1 MRLLLNL
8 LGGLNL
14 ESEGFHRPK
23 PLLLLAYLA
32 LEGRKEKRHVQE
44 LFWSDAANPAG
55 SLRTAMN
62 QIRQVSSDL
71 ILSDEHTVWTA
82 LENDLTALQSA
93 ISERDAP
100 KVEALYRGEF
110 LRGFSLPDW
119 GAELEEWVLSTREFV
134 TVQVCGAF
142 IRAAETDA
150 GKAAFDLG
158 AQWAEKAFGVKRQ
171 DQTPEDLERLYP
183 LLIAGD
189 NPLAEEVRKQ
199 AKEFGLELMLS
210 RNEARGRYV
219 TATLEGSR
227 ESKTIPNNLPRAKT
241 SFIGRD
247 PELVELGQMIGQ
259 PEVQLLTLLGPGGIG
274 KTRLSLQLAAGQLEE
289 ANFPDGVYF
298 VALESLNEPA
308 QIPLMLAQTLQI
320 KPTDDPLAA
329 LKSAIG
335 NKHMLLV
342 LDNFEHLVD
351 GALLVCELL
360 ENCPNLSIVVTSRE
374 RLNLEEEHILP
385 LQGLPFPTGNNFAE
399 SQYVDS
405 IELFVQRAKRARLD
419 FQLTPENLPFVLEVC
434 KLVEGSPLGIE
445 LAAGWLRS
453 LSLPDLLRE
462 ITSSKDVLETSSR
475 NIPGRHQSLRTV
487 FEHSWNLLKPKEQS
501 VLARLSVFRGGFTRE
516 AASSVADTNLGLL
529 AALVNKSLLRLSVT
543 ERETE
548 GRYDFHPLLLEYASE
563 KLAERSEEMAQTRVK
578 HAHSFLALVEAS
590 SHDGLQAQ
598 IKCCKREY
606 ENLLAALAW
615 SQEQHHGLFGL
626 RLGILLGTLWQ
637 SQGYNGEGIHWLR
650 TVLSHPEAA
659 SASAE
664 RFQALILISRITM
677 IHSEHLPV
685 GLAYGEEALALAQ
698 TLENDEYIVQ
708 AYLRLS
714 LVAQK
719 QSDWTAVQ
727 DYSEA
732 GLALARKL
740 EHPGLIANA
749 LWIVGGNLAIITG
762 DYVKSRSY
770 LEESLNLNRTLGSRL
785 ETGFSLNN
793 LGFLVFLLGDLQA
806 AKAHLEEALLIAQDL
821 PDLYL
826 ACVVQDSLSA
836 VMQDLGD
843 LASARS
849 LATQALKYSWQIQN
863 TINLCNALE
872 NLASLAVLQGQAKRA
887 SQLWGVTERFQ
898 IEDTSRIGLLSRDR
912 TERFIMM
919 AKAQL
924 DEKCFHNAWQKG
936 RTMKLEEAVS
946 YALETRLEPAHA

>member
-1 MRLLLNL
+1 MRLRLNM

-32 LEGRKEKRHVQE
+32 LEGKKEKRHVQE

-82 LENDLTALQSA
+82 VENDLTALQSA
-93 ISERDAP
+93 IAERDAP

-110 LRGFSLPDW
+110 LHGFSLPDW
-119 GAELEEWVLSTREFV
+119 GAELEEWVFSTRESLAARV
-134 TVQVCGAF
+134 RGTF
-142 IRAAETDA
+142 IRAAETEA
-150 GKAAFDLG
+150 GKGAFDLV
-158 AQWAEKAFGVKRQ
+158 AQWAERALAVKRQ
-171 DQTPEDLERLYP
+171 DQTPEDLEHLYP

-189 NPLAEEVRKQ
+189 SVLADEVRRQ
-199 AKEFGLELMLS
+199 AKEFGLELRLS
-210 RNEARGRYV
+210 HDEARGRYV
-219 TATLEGSR
+219 TTLEGNTEAR
-227 ESKTIPNNLPRAKT
+227 TIPHNLPRAKT

-259 PEVQLLTLLGPGGIG
+259 PEVKLLTLLGPGGIG

-298 VALESLNEPA
+298 VALESLNEPT
-308 QIPLMLAQTLQI
+308 QIPLVLAQTLQV
-320 KPTDDPLAA
+320 KLTDDPFAA
-329 LKSAIG
+329 LKSAID

-351 GALLVCELL
+351 GALLVSELL
-360 ENCPNLSIVVTSRE
+360 EHCPNLTLVVTSRE
-374 RLNLEEEHILP
+374 RLNLEEEHVLP
-385 LQGLPFPTGNNFAE
+385 LQGLPFPTGSSFAE
-399 SQYVDS
+399 SQYVDA
-405 IELFVQRAKRARLD
+405 IELFVQRAKRAKLD
-419 FQLTPENLPFVLEVC
+419 FQLNPENLPFVLEVC

-445 LAAGWLRS
+445 LASAWLRS
-453 LSLPDLLRE
+453 LSLPDLVRE
-462 ITSSKDVLETSSR
+462 ISTNRDVLETSSR
-475 NIPGRHQSLRTV
+475 NVPGRHQSLRAV
-487 FEHSWNLLKPKEQS
+487 FEHSWNLLKPKEQL

-529 AALVNKSLLRLSVT
+529 AALVNKSVLRLSET
-543 ERETE
+543 EPGTE
-548 GRYDFHPLLLEYASE
+548 GRYDFHPLLLEYANE
-563 KLAERSEEMAQTRVK
+563 KFAECSDEMTQTRAK
-578 HAHSFLALVEAS
+578 HAQYFLALVEAAS
-590 SHDGLQAQ
+590 QDGLQAQ

-615 SQEQHHGLFGL
+615 SQNNHGLFGL

-659 SASAE
+659 NASAE
-664 RFQALILISRITM
+664 RFKALILISRIAM
-677 IHSEHLPV
+677 IHAEHVSV
-685 GLAYGEEALALAQ
+685 GLAYGEEALALAR

-708 AYLRLS
+708 ALLRLS

-727 DYSEA
+727 EYGEA

-740 EHPGLIANA
+740 NHSGLIANA

-762 DYVKSRSY
+762 DYVKSRSH
-770 LEESLNLNRTLGSRL
+770 LEESLSLNRKLGSRL
-785 ETGFSLNN
+785 EIGFSLNN

-806 AKAHLEEALLIAQDL
+806 AKVHLEEALLIAQDL

-826 ACVVQDSLSA
+826 ACVAQDSLSA

-843 LASARS
+843 LGSARS
-849 LATQALKYSWQIQN
+849 LAEQALKYSWQIQN
-863 TINLCNALE
+863 TMNLRNALE

-887 SQLWGVTERFQ
+887 SQLWGAAERFQ
-898 IEDTSRIGLLSRDR
+898 TENTSRIGLLSRDR
-912 TERFIMM
+912 TERFMTI

-924 DEKCFHNAWQKG
+924 DETSFHTAWQEG
-936 RTMKLEEAVS
+936 RKMKLEEAVS
-946 YALETRLEPAHA
+946 YALEARLEIAHA

>member
-1 MRLLLNL
+1 MSLRLNL

-62 QIRQVSSDL
+62 QIRQVSSNL
-71 ILSDEHTVWTA
+71 ILSDEHTVWTTVKT
-82 LENDLTALQSA
+82 DLVALQSA

-100 KVEALYRGEF
+100 KVETLYRGEF
-110 LRGFSLPDW
+110 LHGFSLPDW
-119 GAELEEWVLSTREFV
+119 SAELEEWVLSTREFLAARV
-134 TVQVCGAF
+134 RGTV
-142 IRAAETDA
+142 IRAAETEA
-150 GKAAFDLG
+150 RKGAFDLA
-158 AQWAEKAFGVKRQ
+158 AQWAEKAFAVKRQ
-171 DQTPEDLERLYP
+171 DQTPEDLEHLYP
-183 LLIAGD
+183 LLIAAD
-189 NPLAEEVRKQ
+189 SALADEVRQQ
-199 AKEFGLELMLS
+199 AKEFGLELRLS
-210 RNEARGRYV
+210 RDEARGRYV
-219 TATLEGSR
+219 TVLEGKTEAR
-227 ESKTIPNNLPRAKT
+227 TIPNNLLRAKT

-259 PEVQLLTLLGPGGIG
+259 PEMQLLTLLGPGGIG

-298 VALESLNEPA
+298 VALESLNEPT
-308 QIPLMLAQTLQI
+308 QIPLVLAQTLQV
-320 KPTDDPLAA
+320 KLTDDPFAA
-329 LKSAIG
+329 LKSAIAG
-335 NKHMLLV
+335 KHMLLV
-342 LDNFEHLVD
+342 LDNFEHLVE
-351 GALLVCELL
+351 GALLVSELL
-360 ENCPNLSIVVTSRE
+360 EACPNLTLVVTSRE
-374 RLNLEEEHILP
+374 RLNLEEEHVLP
-385 LQGLPFPTGNNFAE
+385 LQGLPFPTGSSFAE

-405 IELFVQRAKRARLD
+405 IELFVQRAKRAKLD

-445 LAAGWLRS
+445 LASAWLRS
-453 LSLPDLLRE
+453 LSLPDLVRE
-462 ITSSKDVLETSSR
+462 ISTNRDVLETSSR
-475 NIPGRHQSLRTV
+475 NVPGRHQSLRAV
-487 FEHSWNLLKPKEQS
+487 FEHSWNLLKPKEQL

-529 AALVNKSLLRLSVT
+529 AALVNKSVLRLSET
-543 ERETE
+543 EHGTE
-548 GRYDFHPLLLEYASE
+548 GRYDFHPLLLEYAKE
-563 KLAERSEEMAQTRVK
+563 KFAGFDEMTQTRAK
-578 HAHSFLALVEAS
+578 HAHSFLALVETAS
-590 SHDGLQAQ
+590 RDGLQAQ

-615 SQEQHHGLFGL
+615 SQENNHGLFGL

-637 SQGYNGEGIHWLR
+637 SQGYNGEGIHWLK
-650 TVLSHPEAA
+650 TVLSHPEAT

-664 RFQALILISRITM
+664 RFQALILISRIAM
-677 IHSEHLPV
+677 IHSEHVPV
-685 GLAYGEEALALAQ
+685 GLAYGEEALVLAR

-708 AYLRLS
+708 ALLRLS

-719 QSDWTAVQ
+719 QNDWTAVQ
-727 DYSEA
+727 EYGEA

-749 LWIVGGNLAIITG
+749 LWIVGGALAFIAG

-770 LEESLNLNRTLGSRL
+770 LEESVSISRNLGLRP
-785 ETGFSLNN
+785 ETGLGLSN

-806 AKAHLEEALLIAQDL
+806 AKTHLEEALRIAQDL
-821 PDLYL
+821 PDLYTVS
-826 ACVVQDSLSA
+826 VVQDSLSA

-843 LASARS
+843 LDSARS
-849 LATQALKYSWQIQN
+849 LANQALKYSWQIQN
-863 TINLCNALE
+863 TMNLRNALE
-872 NLASLAVLQGQAKRA
+872 NLASLAVLQGKAKRA
-887 SQLWGVTERFQ
+887 SQLWGVAERLHFENASGITVLWHNRNERFM
-898 IEDTSRIGLLSRDR
+898 T
-912 TERFIMM
+912 M

-924 DEKCFHNAWQKG
+924 DETSFHTAWQEG

-946 YALETRLEPAHA
+946 YALETTVQPIHG

>member
-1 MRLLLNL
+1 
-8 LGGLNL
+8 
-14 ESEGFHRPK
+14 
-23 PLLLLAYLA
+23 LLLLAYLA

-44 LFWSDAANPAG
+44 LFWADAANPAG

-62 QIRQVSSDL
+62 QIRQVSSGL
-71 ILSDEHTVWTA
+71 ILSDEHTVWTTV
-82 LENDLTALQSA
+82 ENDLTVLQSA

-100 KVEALYRGEF
+100 KVEALYHGEF

-119 GAELEEWVLSTREFV
+119 SAELEEWVLGTREFLAARV
-134 TVQVCGAF
+134 RGTF
-142 IRAAETDA
+142 IRAAETEA
-150 GKAAFDLG
+150 GKGAFDLA
-158 AQWAEKAFGVKRQ
+158 AQWAEKAFAVKRQ
-171 DQTPEDLERLYP
+171 DQTPEELEHLYP
-183 LLIAGD
+183 LLIAD
-189 NPLAEEVRKQ
+189 DSALADEVRRQ
-199 AKEFGLELMLS
+199 AKDFGLELRLA
-210 RNEARGRYV
+210 RDEARGRYV
-219 TATLEGSR
+219 TTLEGSR
-227 ESKTIPNNLPRAKT
+227 QTRTIPHNLLRAKT

-308 QIPLMLAQTLQI
+308 QIPLVLAQTLHV
-320 KPTDDPLAA
+320 KLTDDPFAA
-329 LKSAIG
+329 LKSAIAG
-335 NKHMLLV
+335 KHMLLV

-351 GALLVCELL
+351 GALLVSEML
-360 ENCPNLSIVVTSRE
+360 EHCPNLTIVVTSRE
-374 RLNLEEEHILP
+374 RLNLEEEHVLP
-385 LQGLPFPTGNNFAE
+385 LQGLPFPTGSSFAE
-399 SQYVDS
+399 SQYVDA
-405 IELFVQRAKRARLD
+405 IELFVQRAKRAKLD
-419 FQLTPENLPFVLEVC
+419 FQLSPENLPFVLEVC

-445 LAAGWLRS
+445 LASAWLRS
-453 LSLPDLLRE
+453 LSLPDLVHE
-462 ITSSKDVLETSSR
+462 ITTNRDVLETASR
-475 NIPGRHQSLRTV
+475 NVSDRHQSLRAV
-487 FEHSWNLLKPKEQS
+487 FEHSWNLLKPKEQL

-529 AALVNKSLLRLSVT
+529 AALVNKSVLRLS
-543 ERETE
+543 EPEPGTE
-548 GRYDFHPLLLEYASE
+548 GRYDFHPLLLEYAKE
-563 KLAERSEEMAQTRVK
+563 KFADFDEHQHTRAK
-578 HAHSFLALVEAS
+578 HAHFFLALLEAAS
-590 SHDGLQAQ
+590 RDGLQAQ

-615 SQEQHHGLFGL
+615 SQEHHHGLFGL

-637 SQGYNGEGIHWLR
+637 SQGYNSEGIHWLK

-664 RFQALILISRITM
+664 RFQALILISRIAM
-677 IHSEHLPV
+677 IHSEHVPV
-685 GLAYGEEALALAQ
+685 GLAYGKEALALAQ

-727 DYSEA
+727 EYSEA

-770 LEESLNLNRTLGSRL
+770 LEESLSLNRTLGSRL
-785 ETGFSLNN
+785 EIGFSLNN

-806 AKAHLEEALLIAQDL
+806 AKAHLEEALRIAQDL

-826 ACVVQDSLSA
+826 TCVAQDSLSA

-843 LASARS
+843 LGSARS
-849 LATQALKYSWQIQN
+849 LAEQALKYSWQIQN
-863 TINLCNALE
+863 TMNLRNALE
-872 NLASLAVLQGQAKRA
+872 NLASLAVLQGQAERA
-887 SQLWGVTERFQ
+887 SQLWGAAERFQ
-898 IEDTSRIGLLSRDR
+898 IQIENTSRIGQLSRDR
-912 TERFIMM
+912 TERFMTM

-924 DEKCFHNAWQKG
+924 DETSFYSAWQEGK
-936 RTMKLEEAVS
+936 TMKLEEAVS
-946 YALETRLEPAHA
+946 YALEATMQPIHG

>member
-1 MRLLLNL
+1 
-8 LGGLNL
+8 
-14 ESEGFHRPK
+14 
-23 PLLLLAYLA
+23 
-32 LEGRKEKRHVQE
+32 VQE

-71 ILSDEHTVWTA
+71 ILSDEHTVWTTV
-82 LENDLTALQSA
+82 ETDLVALQSA
-93 ISERDAP
+93 IAKRDAP

-110 LRGFSLPDW
+110 LRDFSLPDW
-119 GAELEEWVLSTREFV
+119 SAELEEWVLGNRDFLAARVRST
-134 TVQVCGAF
+134 F
-142 IRAAETDA
+142 IRAAETEA
-150 GKAAFDLG
+150 SKGVFDLA
-158 AQWAEKAFGVKRQ
+158 AQWAEKAFAAKRE
-171 DQTPEDLERLYP
+171 DQTPEDLEHLYP
-183 LLIAGD
+183 LLIADD
-189 NPLAEEVRKQ
+189 NALAEEVRKQ
-199 AKEFGLELMLS
+199 AKEFGLELKLS
-210 RNEARGRYV
+210 VDEARGRYV
-219 TATLEGSR
+219 TATPEGNTQAR
-227 ESKTIPNNLPRAKT
+227 TIPNNLPRAKT

-247 PELVELGQMIGQ
+247 PELVELGQMICQ

-298 VALESLNEPA
+298 VALESLNEPN
-308 QIPLMLAQTLQI
+308 QIPLVLAQTLQI
-320 KPTDDPLAA
+320 RPTDDPFAA
-329 LKSAIG
+329 LKFAIG
-335 NKHMLLV
+335 DKQILLV

-351 GALLVCELL
+351 GALIVSELL
-360 ENCPNLSIVVTSRE
+360 ENCANLSIVVTSRE
-374 RLNLEEEHILP
+374 RLNLEEEHVLP
-385 LQGLPFPTGNNFAE
+385 LQGLPFPTGSSFAE
-399 SQYVDS
+399 SQYVDA

-445 LAAGWLRS
+445 LASAWLRS
-453 LSLPDLLRE
+453 LSLPDLVRE

-475 NIPGRHQSLRTV
+475 NVPGRHQSLRAV
-487 FEHSWNLLKPKEQS
+487 FEHSWNLLKPKEQL

-529 AALVNKSLLRLSVT
+529 AALVNKSLLRIS
-543 ERETE
+543 EAE
-548 GRYDFHPLLLEYASE
+548 GRYDFHPLLLEYAKE
-563 KLAERSEEMAQTRVK
+563 KFAGFNEAPDTQAK
-578 HAHSFLALVEAS
+578 HAHSYLALLEAAS
-590 SHDGLQAQ
+590 QDGLQAQ
-598 IKCCKREY
+598 IKCCKQEY

-615 SQEQHHGLFGL
+615 SQEHHHGLFGL
-626 RLGILLGTLWQ
+626 RLAILLGTLWQ

-664 RFQALILISRITM
+664 RFQALILISRIAM

-685 GLAYGEEALALAQ
+685 GLAYGEEALALAR

-727 DYSEA
+727 AYSEA
-732 GLALARKL
+732 GLALARKI

-826 ACVVQDSLSA
+826 TCVAQDSLSA

-849 LATQALKYSWQIQN
+849 LATQALKHSWQIQN

-872 NLASLAVLQGQAKRA
+872 NLASIAVLQGQAKRA
-887 SQLWGVTERFQ
+887 SQLWGVAERFQ
-898 IEDTSRIGLLSRDR
+898 VEDTSRIGLLSRDR
-912 TERFIMM
+912 TERFITM

-924 DEKCFHNAWQKG
+924 DETSFHTAWQEG
-936 RTMKLEEAVS
+936 RTMKLEDAVS
-946 YALETRLEPAHA
+946 YALEAMLEPMHA